1 MWPFTRKAA
10 SGGKG
15 SAHSLR
21 LAPIWRPSGDHSLEG
36 SEAIFGAVTLLSNT
50 IASMRV
56 RLMAGDQEDSAHDLA
71 RLVSYQPNP
80 RMDAFSF
87 WQTLEVCRNT
97 SGNCYALKVPGP
109 DGQVAAL
116 DILDPERVEPVR
128 DADTGDVWYRV
139 RPAEGGEWYVASREM
154 IHCRHVGAGGIK
166 GVSPL
171 RVLEDSLA
179 YDDQM
184 KTFSIEQARG
194 VSGAVVLEF
203 PAQISDPQQKAII
216 DNFLENYKRSGSS
229 LLVLSG
235 GVKSSTINRS
245 PVDAKVLDIDRLTG
259 NKVARV
265 FNLSPM
271 MLGDYTQTRYSSQEQ
286 QQQEFL
292 ERTVLPIVRMYEAQL
307 NLKLLTWQ
315 QLQRGYRFAFDL
327 SDLVAG
333 DQKSRAELYQVMVRG
348 GMLMPNEVRRKEGL
362 PPAPGGDVLLC
373 SSDLVPIA
381 MLGAVAGRL
390 GKEKAG

>member
-10 SGGKG
+10 KKSGEK
-15 SAHSLR
+15 LTIPR
-21 LAPIWRPSGDHSLEG
+21 VTPVWRPRGDHSLEG
-36 SEAIFGAVTLLSNT
+36 SESVFGAISLLANT

-56 RLMAGDQEDSAHDLA
+56 RLMFGDREDIGSELS
-71 RLVSYQPNP
+71 RLVNYQPNTM
-80 RMDAFSF
+80 MDAFAF
-87 WQTLEVCRNT
+87 WQTLEACRNVY
-97 SGNCYALKVPGP
+97 GNCYAFKVPGL
-109 DGQVAAL
+109 DGRVEAL
-116 DILDPERVEPVR
+116 DILDPDRVEPERAVE
-128 DADTGDVWYRV
+128 TGDVWYRV
-139 RPAEGGEWYVASREM
+139 RPADGGELLISSREM
-154 IHCRHVGAGGIK
+154 IHCRHVGTGGMK
-166 GVSPL
+166 GINPL
-171 RVLEDSLA
+171 QVLDDSLA

-203 PAQISDPQQKAII
+203 PAQIGDDQQKAII
-216 DNFLENYKRSGSS
+216 KNFLENYRLSSGS
-229 LLVLSG
+229 LIVLSG

-245 PVDAKVLDIDRLTG
+245 PVDAKVLDVDRLTG

-315 QLQRGYRFAFDL
+315 QLQSGYRFAFDL

-333 DQKSRAELYQVMVRG
+333 DQRSRAELYQVMLRG
-348 GMLMPNEVRRKEGL
+348 GMMTPNEARRKEGL
-362 PPAPGGDVLLC
+362 PPAKGGDVLLC
-373 SSDLVPIA
+373 SSDLTPMA
-381 MLGAVAGRL
+381 MLG
-390 GKEKAG
+390 KETAT

>member
-10 SGGKG
+10 GGVRTA
-15 SAHSLR
+15 AHVPR
-21 LAPIWRPSGDHSLEG
+21 LTPVWRPRGDHSLEG
-36 SEAIFGAVTLLSNT
+36 SEAVFGAVTLLSNT

-56 RLMAGDQEDSAHDLA
+56 RLMAGDKEDSFHDLA

-80 RMDAFSF
+80 RQDAFSF
-87 WQTLEVCRNT
+87 WQTMEACRNT

-109 DGQVAAL
+109 DGRVAAL
-116 DILDPERVEPVR
+116 DILDPEKVEPVR
-128 DADTGDVWYRV
+128 DEDTGDVWYRV
-139 RPAEGGEWYVASREM
+139 RPSDGGEWYVASREM

-184 KTFSIEQARG
+184 KTFSIEQVRG
-194 VSGAVVLEF
+194 VAGAVVLEF
-203 PAQISDPQQKAII
+203 PAQMGDPQTKAII
-216 DNFLENYKRSGSS
+216 DNFVENYKRSGHS
-229 LLVLSG
+229 LLVLTG
-235 GVKSSTINRS
+235 GVKTSSINRS
-245 PVDAKVLDIDRLTG
+245 PVDAKVLDVDRLTG

-348 GMLMPNEVRRKEGL
+348 AMLMPNEVRRKEGL
-362 PPAPGGDVLLC
+362 PPVPGGDKLLC
-373 SSDLVPIA
+373 SSDLVPLD
-381 MLGAVAGRL
+381 ML
-390 GKEKAG
+390 GKEKAV